1 MPFSKK
7 TLNLVR
13 NFNKLSKKQVP
24 IQKIAEKS
32 KVDSK
37 KSLALLEDRLRKVS
51 EKQSKKAVCKCG
63 KCQKCTVK
71 SCAPTIISKP
81 TTITKSGPYCLDRN
95 IRGSIVIDANNVF
108 LDLNSHLV
116 NGEGSAVAILVNNQQ
131 NVTITN
137 GSVTNPNNVCIQVNN
152 SDGVTVSNI
161 QAYNTESAV
170 QFLTVFNSEID
181 NVKVYNCLSTY
192 TALILI
198 DSSDSIE
205 VNNVT
210 VQNNTKTATAVTNEL
225 TPGTSFVYVGNSSDV
240 NFFRVFA
247 NNNTFNNTI
256 PLADPVN
263 HWRTVEVILFISSVN
278 CSASDCQTNGNVD
291 TVGNTLTLDTEDYM
305 FCILGCDNFV
315 SVNHQSNNN
324 KCTNVTYIFSAFT
337 TLDSNNIIVDGGNFN
352 ENFAQT
358 LLVFPQSEAVLA
370 ACLTYD
376 YFLPHLSSNMIYRN
390 CQANFN
396 SVADEELIVQE

>member
-1 MPFSKK
+1 MQ
-7 TLNLVR
+7 LNQLVKFR
-13 NFNKLSKKQVP
+13 VGQ
-24 IQKIAEKS
+24 
-32 KVDSK
+32 
-37 KSLALLEDRLRKVS
+37 KSLVLLRERLAHSDKKRKDC
-51 EKQSKKAVCKCG
+51 CKCG

-81 TTITKSGPYCLDRN
+81 TTITKSGAYCLDRN

-108 LDLNSHLV
+108 LDLNSHEV

-192 TALILI
+192 TSLILI

-210 VQNNTKTATAVTNEL
+210 VQEIRRL
-225 TPGTSFVYVGNSSDV
+225 Y
-240 NFFRVFA
+240 
-247 NNNTFNNTI
+247 
-256 PLADPVN
+256 
-263 HWRTVEVILFISSVN
+263 
-278 CSASDCQTNGNVD
+278 CS
-291 TVGNTLTLDTEDYM
+291 Y
-305 FCILGCDNFV
+305 
-315 SVNHQSNNN
+315 
-324 KCTNVTYIFSAFT
+324 
-337 TLDSNNIIVDGGNFN
+337 
-352 ENFAQT
+352 
-358 LLVFPQSEAVLA
+358 
-370 ACLTYD
+370 
-376 YFLPHLSSNMIYRN
+376 
-390 CQANFN
+390 
-396 SVADEELIVQE
+396 